1 MKNITCPISGDRISE
16 AQPRVSAF
24 IVIVLLGASMLL
36 NSFVIPL
43 LLAFDFSQR
52 GFVGRR
58 YSVIGQLAYYVASKW
73 FSNAPQIDRAPK
85 VFAARLGFLFTG
97 LIFILHVIGASGIA
111 NILSALLIVFAS
123 LECFFNF
130 CIGCYIYTFFN
141 YLLLKKA

>member
-1 MKNITCPISGDRISE
+1 MKNITCPISGNRISE

-24 IVIVLLGASMLL
+24 IVILLLGVSMLL

-43 LLAFDFSQR
+43 LLVFDFFQR

-58 YSVIGQLAYYVASKW
+58 YSVVGQIAYYLASKW

-85 VFAARLGFLFTG
+85 VFAARLGFIFTG
-97 LIFILHVIGASGIA
+97 LIFVLYIIGASGLA
-111 NILSALLIVFAS
+111 NAFSLLLMVFAG

-130 CIGCYIYTFFN
+130 CVGCYIYTFLN
-141 YLLLKKA
+141 YLLLKRA